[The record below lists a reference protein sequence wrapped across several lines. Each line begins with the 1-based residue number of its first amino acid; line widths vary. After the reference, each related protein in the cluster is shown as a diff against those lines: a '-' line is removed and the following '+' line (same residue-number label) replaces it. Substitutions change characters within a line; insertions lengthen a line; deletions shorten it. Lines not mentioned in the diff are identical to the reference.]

1 MHRTDTQM
9 NSVSQPVLP
18 VESERVGMSGVG
30 IVAVLTIV
38 VVVFI
43 IAQMTINHF
52 RNPGRF
58 PIRTVV
64 VEGAYQYTGQGQL
77 KNRVMSQAS
86 RGFFNLDIATIQKEV
101 EGLPWVEKAYVR
113 RVWPESINVLI
124 EEHTPVARWGRD
136 GLVSDKFKLFF
147 PPRMAESQDAL
158 LNDMVSDL
166 PVLHSPAR
174 RHAAL
179 LKLHEQTQ
187 PLFKAIEAPLVG
199 IKEDE
204 RRSVTLMLDGDVQV
218 IIGHR
223 LIAERIER
231 FADIFRAYVAP
242 VYDDV
247 ARVDMRYTN
256 GFAMARKSELSNNA
270 RVN

>member
-1 MHRTDTQM
+1 M
-9 NSVSQPVLP
+9 NNLSQPVSP
-18 VESERVGMSGVG
+18 VELERAPVSGVG
-30 IVAVLTIV
+30 V
-38 VVVFI
+38 VVALTLLVVIFI
-43 IAQMTINHF
+43 IGHMTVNHF

-64 VEGAYQYTGQGQL
+64 VEGAYQHTSQNQL
-77 KNRVMSQAS
+77 KQRVLSQADK
-86 RGFFNLDIATIQKEV
+86 GFFNLDISTIQKEV
-101 EGLPWVEKAYVR
+101 EDLPWVDRAYVR
-113 RVWPESINVLI
+113 RIWPESINVLI
-124 EEHTPVARWGRD
+124 EEHTPVARWGRE

-147 PPRMAESQDAL
+147 PPRLASAQDVLLSQ
-158 LNDMVSDL
+158 MVGDL

-179 LKLHEQTQ
+179 LKLHRETE
-187 PLFKAIEAPLVG
+187 PLFRAIEAPLMG

-231 FADIFRAYVAP
+231 FADIFRSYVAP

-256 GFAMARKSELSNNA
+256 GFAMARKSELLNSA

>member
-1 MHRTDTQM
+1 M
-9 NSVSQPVLP
+9 NNVSQPVSP
-18 VESERVGMSGVG
+18 VELERTPVSGVG
-30 IVAVLTIV
+30 V
-38 VVVFI
+38 VVALTLLVVIFI
-43 IAQMTINHF
+43 IGHMTVNHF

-64 VEGAYQYTGQGQL
+64 VEGAYQYTSQNQL
-77 KNRVMSQAS
+77 KQRVLSQAD
-86 RGFFNLDIATIQKEV
+86 RGFFNLDISTIQQEV
-101 EGLPWVEKAYVR
+101 EDLPWVDRAYVR
-113 RVWPESINVLI
+113 RIWPESINVLI
-124 EEHTPVARWGRD
+124 EEHTPVARWGNE

-147 PPRMAESQDAL
+147 PPRLASAQDVL
-158 LNDMVSDL
+158 LTEMVGDL

-179 LKLHEQTQ
+179 LKLHRDTE
-187 PLFKAIEAPLVG
+187 PLFKAIEAPLMG

-231 FADIFRAYVAP
+231 FADIFRSYVAP

-256 GFAMARKSELSNNA
+256 GFAMARKSELLNSA

>member
-1 MHRTDTQM
+1 MS
-9 NSVSQPVLP
+9 SVSQPVLP
-18 VESERVGMSGVG
+18 VDTDKSGLSGVG
-30 IVAVLTIV
+30 IVAVLTII

-64 VEGAYQYTGQGQL
+64 VEGAYQHTGQGEL
-77 KNRVMSQAS
+77 KDKVLSQAS
-86 RGFFNLDIATIQKEV
+86 KGFFNLDIARIQKEV
-101 EGLPWVEKAYVR
+101 EGLPWVDKAYVR

-124 EEHTPVARWGRD
+124 EEHTPGARWGRD
-136 GLVSDKFKLFF
+136 GLVSDQFKLFF
-147 PPRMAESQDAL
+147 PPRMAESQDVL
-158 LNDMVSDL
+158 LNEMVADL

-179 LKLHEQTQ
+179 LKLHAQTE

-199 IKEDE
+199 IEEDE

-218 IIGHR
+218 VIGHR

-231 FADIFRAYVAP
+231 FADIFRSYVAP

-256 GFAMARKSELSNNA
+256 GFAMARKSVLSNNA

>member
-1 MHRTDTQM
+1 M
-9 NSVSQPVLP
+9 NTVTQPVSP
-18 VESERVGMSGVG
+18 VSLDRSPISGTG
-30 IVAVLTIV
+30 V
-38 VVVFI
+38 VVALTLLAVIFI
-43 IAQMTINHF
+43 IGHLTVSHF
-52 RNPGRF
+52 RDPGRF

-64 VEGAYQYTGQGQL
+64 VEGAYQHTSQNRL
-77 KNRVMSQAS
+77 KERVLSQADK
-86 RGFFNLDIATIQKEV
+86 GFFNLDISTIQKEV
-101 EGLPWVEKAYVR
+101 EELPWVDRAYVR
-113 RVWPESINVLI
+113 RIWPESINVLI
-124 EEHTPVARWGRD
+124 EEHTPVARWGKD

-147 PPRMAESQDAL
+147 PPRLASAEDAL
-158 LNDMVSDL
+158 INNLVHDL
-166 PVLHSPAR
+166 PVLHSPTR

-179 LKLHEQTQ
+179 LKLHQQ
-187 PLFKAIEAPLVG
+187 AAPLFKSIEAPLMG

-204 RRSVTLMLDGDVQV
+204 RRSVTLILDGDVQV

-231 FADIFRAYVAP
+231 FADIFRSYVAP

-256 GFAMARKSELSNNA
+256 GFAMARKSEFSMNA